1 MAMLTVAARLFR
13 NRAHAEISTSQQ
25 VHAGCGQL
33 VGGLAALALAIALL
47 ASRTSTSSAGT
58 YAGQAVMQSFA
69 GLNIPSSSAG
79 PSPWARASSCRAS
92 ASTRPG
98 HSCSPAHLSLGIP
111 FALTLP
117 RPAHPRRRT

>member
-33 VGGLAALALAIALL
+33 VGGLAALALL

-58 YAGQAVMQSFA
+58 YAGQ
-69 GLNIPSSSAG
+69 
-79 PSPWARASSCRAS
+79 R
-92 ASTRPG
+92 
-98 HSCSPAHLSLGIP
+98 
-111 FALTLP
+111 
-117 RPAHPRRRT
+117 

>member
-47 ASRTSTSSAGT
+47 ASRTSRACLLCPPASHPGSLTRQ
-58 YAGQAVMQSFA
+58 AGQAGTCSA
-69 GLNIPSSSAG
+69 PGGGKDSS
-79 PSPWARASSCRAS
+79 
-92 ASTRPG
+92 RPQ
-98 HSCSPAHLSLGIP
+98 A
-111 FALTLP
+111 
-117 RPAHPRRRT
+117 RRRQRAA